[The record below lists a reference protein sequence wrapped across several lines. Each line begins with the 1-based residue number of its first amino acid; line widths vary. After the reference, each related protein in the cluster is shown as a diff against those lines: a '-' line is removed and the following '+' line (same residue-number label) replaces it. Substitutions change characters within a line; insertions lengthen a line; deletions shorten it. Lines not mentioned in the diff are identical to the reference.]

1 MLGFALFNYLNSKE
15 KITVIGTIKKANFY
29 NNSCKNIFTN
39 VDVQNFNML
48 KKKITKISPDIII
61 NCIGIVKSEV
71 KNNNSK
77 NVIKINSKLPNFLND
92 ISNNFCILVV
102 FFFD

>member
-1 MLGFALFNYLNSKE
+1 MKILVLGANGMLGFTLFNYLNSKE

-48 KKKITKISPDIII
+48 KKKNYKNIS
-61 NCIGIVKSEV
+61 
-71 KNNNSK
+71 
-77 NVIKINSKLPNFLND
+77 
-92 ISNNFCILVV
+92 
-102 FFFD
+102 